1 MRTISCHM
9 SRHHKPYDPNNRNI
23 QILPCTVLGEDNG
36 SLESAVLSLNNAGFQ
51 QSIFEDPHATVRYI
65 EQYKIVTFPVN
76 GYDAASV
83 TAQAHKLMTV
93 IGQNRLTDLY
103 LASRMFSPEC
113 LDILGTILDDSVTL
127 ILPGPIDSGHVIPR
141 NHIFFNMD
149 SNS

>member
-9 SRHHKPYDPNNRNI
+9 SRHHKPYDTKCGNI

-65 EQYKIVTFPVN
+65 EQYKLVTFPVN
-76 GYDAASV
+76 GYDETSV
-83 TAQAHKLMTV
+83 TQQAHKLMAV
-93 IGQNRLTDLY
+93 IGQYQLTNLY

-113 LDILGTILDDSVTL
+113 LEILGTILDDSVTL
-127 ILPGPIDSGHVIPR
+127 ILPGPVDNGHVIPR

-149 SNS
+149 GNS